1 VSRFRTFKPTG
12 GFVFNKANE
21 RFGPEGFPMRNGEG
35 RVKSDPD
42 IRAARERLEGHT
54 MGVVIG

>member
-1 VSRFRTFKPTG
+1 MTRRH
-12 GFVFNKANE
+12 E
-21 RFGPEGFPMRNGEG
+21 RLGPEGFPMRNGEG